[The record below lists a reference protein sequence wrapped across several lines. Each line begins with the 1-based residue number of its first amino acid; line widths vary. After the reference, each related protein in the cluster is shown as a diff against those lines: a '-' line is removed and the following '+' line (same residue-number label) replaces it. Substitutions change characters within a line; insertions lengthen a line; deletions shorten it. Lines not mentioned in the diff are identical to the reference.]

1 MKKRA
6 LALAMTLT
14 LLAACGQEESTRGKM
29 PAAEEKEEQ
38 ETDGTVAET
47 TPEAKPTEEAV
58 PTEAAEEN
66 LWQPLSDAEL
76 AHIQGYMID
85 AENGFFLSDY
95 CTPEMI
101 DWNEVCYNGAGIDL
115 PISDKLYD
123 AIEAKEEEIYTDVT
137 AISSQGLR
145 EFVLRTTG
153 TDYDVAQNP
162 LNWPYL
168 DEEDVYYSMHGDTNY
183 QPIELIRGEANGDI
197 YRLYYDRYDFGVD
210 EELEYVMTAQIS
222 GDNQWM
228 YLSNLPSDKPTQASL
243 LSMSF
248 YAEEDKAA
256 MDGYAPKDYVE
267 IPEDLSPEPGPWYW
281 VLLFAL
287 EDDTHIV
294 LHSADI
300 STDMGEE
307 LVWNNIFLPGQE
319 LYQTV
324 LDRGES
330 VAVRVN
336 LPWNP
341 RIHLSVDSGN
351 FYGEYF
357 FGQDNYRH
365 LWTEERPMPDMLV
378 IGHDFVAEG
387 RGPKPQNNIQ
397 FFRMMDGDWIWF
409 DQNGEP
415 AAVLSYQFNPGQL
428 VIRTG
433 ENYYEL
439 WVNMEHILVPD
450 SAVADGISLSCYD
463 TETLSQF
470 PTDDYDPD
478 ALGDYLVE
486 VSHAKGLQTITLVQA
501 NNGDGI
507 LSYLIPGADYTTTS
521 FTFTRYMGVAE

>member
-1 MKKRA
+1 MKKKAFA
-6 LALAMTLT
+6 LVMITM
-14 LLAACGQEESTRGKM
+14 LLAGCGQEGSTRGKM
-29 PAAEEKEEQ
+29 PEAEDTVEAPKAEEVKEEP
-38 ETDGTVAET
+38 TA
-47 TPEAKPTEEAV
+47 TPAEEAAPEETGEGVLWV
-58 PTEAAEEN
+58 PMSAEE
-66 LWQPLSDAEL
+66 LEQ
-76 AHIQGYMID
+76 IRGYMID

-101 DWNEVCYNGAGIDL
+101 DWNEVCYCGAGIGL

-123 AIEAKEEEIYTDVT
+123 TIEAQEEDIYTDVT
-137 AISSQGLR
+137 AISGKDLK

-153 TDYDVAQNP
+153 TDYDVAQRP
-162 LNWPYL
+162 LTWTYL
-168 DEEDVYYSMHGDTNY
+168 YDEDVYYSMHGDTNY
-183 QPIELIRGEANGDI
+183 QPIELTRGEANGDI
-197 YRLYYDRYDFGVD
+197 YRLYYNRYDFGVD
-210 EELEYVMTAQIS
+210 DELEYVMTAQIS
-222 GDNQWM
+222 EDNQWM

-267 IPEDLSPEPGPWYW
+267 IPEDLSPEPEPWYW

-287 EDDTHIV
+287 EDDTHIA

-300 STDMGEE
+300 STDMGEQ
-307 LVWNNIFLPGQE
+307 LVWDGIFLPGQE

-357 FGQDNYRH
+357 FGQDNWRH

-378 IGHDFVAEG
+378 VGHDFVAEG
-387 RGPKPQNNIQ
+387 RGPEPQNNIQ
-397 FFRMMDGDWIWF
+397 FLRMLEGDWICF
-409 DQNGEP
+409 DKNGDP

-507 LSYLIPGADYTTTS
+507 LSYLIP
-521 FTFTRYMGVAE
+521 

>member
-1 MKKRA
+1 MKKKA
-6 LALAMTLT
+6 FALAMITM

-47 TPEAKPTEEAV
+47 TPEAEPTEEAV

-210 EELEYVMTAQIS
+210 EELEYVMTVQIS
-222 GDNQWM
+222 DDNQWR
-228 YLSNLPSDKPTQASL
+228 YLSNQPANAPKQASL

-248 YAEEDKAA
+248 YEEEDKAL

-267 IPEDLSPEPGPWYW
+267 INEELSPEAGPWYW

-287 EDDTHIV
+287 EDNTHIM
-294 LHSADI
+294 LHSADV
-300 STDMGEE
+300 STDLGEMM
-307 LVWNNIFLPGQE
+307 VWDNIFLPDQE

-341 RIHLSVDSGN
+341 RIHLSVDSGH

-357 FGQDNYRH
+357 FGQDNWRH
-365 LWTEERPMPDMLV
+365 LESEKRPMPDMLV
-378 IGHDFVAEG
+378 VGHDFVAEG
-387 RGPKPQNNIQ
+387 RGPAPQNNIQ
-397 FFRMMDGDWIWF
+397 FFRMLEGDWICF
-409 DQNGEP
+409 DDKGNP
-415 AAVLSYQFNPGQL
+415 AAVLSYHFNPGQI
-428 VIRTG
+428 VIQT
-433 ENYYEL
+433 EDNYYEL

-450 SAVADGISLSCYD
+450 TATADGISLTCFD
-463 TETLSQF
+463 EDTLSQL
-470 PTDDYDPD
+470 PTGVLNPD

-486 VSHAKGLQTITLVQA
+486 VSHAKGLQTLMLTQA

-507 LSYLIPGADYTTTS
+507 LSYLIPGADDTTTS
-521 FTFTRYMGVAE
+521 FTFTRYMGVNE

>member
-1 MKKRA
+1 MKKKAFA
-6 LALAMTLT
+6 LVMITM
-14 LLAACGQEESTRGKM
+14 LLAGCGQEESTRGKM
-29 PAAEEKEEQ
+29 PEAEDTVEAPKAEEVKEEP
-38 ETDGTVAET
+38 TAT
-47 TPEAKPTEEAV
+47 PTEEAAPAAGEEPLWV
-58 PTEAAEEN
+58 PMNEE
-66 LWQPLSDAEL
+66 EL
-76 AHIQGYMID
+76 EQIRGSLID

-101 DWNEVCYNGAGIDL
+101 DWNEVCYCGAGIGL

-123 AIEAKEEEIYTDVT
+123 TIEAQEEDIYTDVT
-137 AISSQGLR
+137 AISGKDLK

-153 TDYDVAQNP
+153 TDYDVAQRP
-162 LNWPYL
+162 LTWTYL
-168 DEEDVYYSMHGDTNY
+168 YDEDVYYSMHGDTNY
-183 QPIELIRGEANGDI
+183 QPIELTRGEANGDI
-197 YRLYYDRYDFGVD
+197 YRLYYNRYDFGVD
-210 EELEYVMTAQIS
+210 DELEYVMTAQIS
-222 GDNQWM
+222 EDNQWM

-267 IPEDLSPEPGPWYW
+267 IPEDLSPEPEPWYW

-300 STDMGEE
+300 STDMGEQ
-307 LVWNNIFLPGQE
+307 LVWDGIFLPGQE

-357 FGQDNYRH
+357 FGQDNWRH
-365 LWTEERPMPDMLV
+365 LWTEERPMPDMPV

-387 RGPKPQNNIQ
+387 RGPEPQNNIQ

-409 DQNGEP
+409 DQNGKP
-415 AAVLSYQFNPGQL
+415 AAVLSYQFNPGQM
-428 VIRTG
+428 VIRTE

-450 SAVADGISLSCYD
+450 SAAADGISLSCYD
-463 TETLSQF
+463 TESLSQF

-507 LSYLIPGADYTTTS
+507 LSYLIPGADHTTTS